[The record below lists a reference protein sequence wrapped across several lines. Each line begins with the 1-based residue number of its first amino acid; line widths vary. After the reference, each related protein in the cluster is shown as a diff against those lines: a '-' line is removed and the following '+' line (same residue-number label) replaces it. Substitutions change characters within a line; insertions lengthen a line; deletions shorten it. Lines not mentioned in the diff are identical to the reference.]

1 MHPHAR
7 HRGRRHHHG
16 EGPHPG
22 RGHREGHGHRSR
34 ADGVGRPDDASSD
47 TETRAGHRDP
57 AHEEG
62 RGHGRRGG
70 HRGERGERQRTP
82 RMLAHGDLRLLLLGL
97 LEAQPRHG
105 YELIQLIGEMFL
117 GQYTPSAGAMYPAL
131 AQLQADGLVTSSE
144 DGARRLHTLT
154 EAGHAFA
161 RAHAETLAN
170 ARLRTERSARM
181 VVKAGL
187 PAPVRGGM
195 SAIKRALI
203 SHHAHWTPE
212 SGERVAQILLQAAA
226 DIAKVPHD

>member
-22 RGHREGHGHRSR
+22 RGHREGHGRRSR
-34 ADGVGRPDDASSD
+34 VEGVGVPDDVAPEAD
-47 TETRAGHRDP
+47 ARERHHEDP
-57 AHEEG
+57 RGEG

-82 RMLAHGDLRLLLLGL
+82 RMLAHGDLRLLLLAL
-97 LEAQPRHG
+97 LQAQPRHG

-117 GQYTPSAGAMYPAL
+117 GQYAPSAGAVYPAL
-131 AQLQADGLVTSSE
+131 AQLEADGLVTATE
-144 DGARRLHTLT
+144 DGTRRLHTLT

-181 VVKAGL
+181 LVKAGL
-187 PAPVRGGM
+187 PAPVRSGM

-212 SGERVAQILLQAAA
+212 AGERVAQLLLQAAA